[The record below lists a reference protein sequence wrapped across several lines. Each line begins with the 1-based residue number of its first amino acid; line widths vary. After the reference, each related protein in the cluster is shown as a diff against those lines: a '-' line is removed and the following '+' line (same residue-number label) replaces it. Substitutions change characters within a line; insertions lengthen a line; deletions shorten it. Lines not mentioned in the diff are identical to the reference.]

1 MARWRPMRAAIVD
14 LPLCLQQL
22 RSTLSD
28 EDRRSFSCHASG
40 SSPSVR
46 ANSAR
51 SRASRRSSAS
61 ATITPALQSPQYSSA
76 CVRVGLQSPYYH
88 GSKLQ
93 PLGGDQ
99 QVHLRSL
106 VQLSEELCQ

>member
-1 MARWRPMRAAIVD
+1 MVD

-28 EDRRSFSCHASG
+28 EDRRSFSCQGSG

-51 SRASRRSSAS
+51 SRASVRSSAS
-61 ATITPALQSPQYSSA
+61 VTITHPLDGLQNSSS
-76 CVRVGLQSPYYH
+76 CVGVRLQSPYYH
-88 GSKLQ
+88 GSKLK
-93 PLGGDQ
+93 PFRRDQ
-99 QVHLRSL
+99 QVHLRPL
-106 VQLSEELCQ
+106 VQL